1 MMNPSQQAVAMIRR
15 VLTAAWVGVV
25 ASAPVTADPGQFPR
39 PDALEPDVRFWER
52 VYSKVT
58 THGGLLHDDRHLE
71 IVYEELNFPP
81 GLSSKERSALVD
93 TVRAHYERILRR
105 LGTGAREDLSDDEA
119 RVLAL
124 YPTNVSDATL
134 TEAADHL
141 RFQLGQADRFREGL
155 VRAGAWEKHVE
166 DTLKREGLPGE
177 LSALPHVESSFN
189 PRAYS
194 KVGAAGLWQF
204 MRSTGKRW
212 LRVDNTVDERLDPYK
227 STLAAAQF
235 LNINYTI
242 LGTWPLALTAW
253 NHGAGGMRRA
263 KDELGTDDITTI
275 VRNYQG
281 RTFGFASRN
290 FYVSFLAALEV
301 DRNAERY
308 FGRIDRQPHDES
320 RTVRLPNLMPAQAL
334 EKTLGTDRE
343 TLRTLNLALL
353 DPVWTGRR
361 PVPRGFE
368 LRVPAGVDPGRL
380 LAHLNQSARDDAT
393 RERTVTVGKGETL
406 DRIATQYGL
415 RARELADYN
424 HVSARDVRAGTT
436 LRIPSPGTVAGP
448 VSDQGT
454 AGDAPPAT
462 QAPAPVAES
471 HAATSVEVAP
481 DPSTASA
488 RVHVVARGESLTAI
502 ARAQG
507 VSTADLMKLNELS
520 RPDRIREGQTL
531 RLPARANVAVPTSEV
546 SARVAADTRRPVAAA
561 VGASEGGQ
569 IDDPGTLRHDGPV
582 MSADPADYGITNGYV
597 VVQAAETVGQLAHWA
612 GVTSERLLNLNHL
625 KAADALVLGR
635 RLQMELVG
643 VDAAEF
649 ESRRVEY
656 HRGLEAAYFEH
667 HRIVGTER
675 HRLRAGETVW
685 MLTRRDQIP
694 VWLLRQ
700 YNPDVDFSVA
710 KPGAEIVLPRVEPV
724 AGDNVTEHSQG
735 ESR

>member
-1 MMNPSQQAVAMIRR
+1 MISARRAVMTVWCALAGAWI
-15 VLTAAWVGVV
+15 LAAPAPVRA
-25 ASAPVTADPGQFPR
+25 ASAQFPR
-39 PDALEPDVRFWER
+39 PAALEPDVLFWER
-52 VYSKVT
+52 IYSKVT
-58 THGGLLHDDRHLE
+58 THGGLLHDDRHLD
-71 IVYEELNFPP
+71 IVYEELNFPA

-105 LGTGAREDLSDDEA
+105 LGTGAREGLSDDEA

-124 YPTNVSDATL
+124 FPMNVSDATL
-134 TEAADHL
+134 TEAADHV

-177 LSALPHVESSFN
+177 LAALPHVESSFN

-212 LRVDNTVDERLDPYK
+212 LRVDATVDERLDPYK

-320 RTVRLPNLMPAQAL
+320 RTVRLPNLMPAQSL

-343 TLRTLNLALL
+343 TLRALNLALL

-368 LRVPAGVDPGRL
+368 LRLPAGVDPGRL
-380 LAHLNQSARDDAT
+380 LARLNQSARDEAT
-393 RERTVTVGKGETL
+393 REKTVTVGKGETL

-424 HVSARDVRAGTT
+424 HLSARDVRAGTT
-436 LRIPSPGTVAGP
+436 LRIPAPGSVVSP
-448 VSDQGT
+448 VSDQGSV
-454 AGDAPPAT
+454 GDAPQAMQVSAPEAEPAG
-462 QAPAPVAES
+462 
-471 HAATSVEVAP
+471 ATRVEVASEP
-481 DPSTASA
+481 LKVSP
-488 RVHVVARGESLTAI
+488 RVHVVTQGETLASI

-507 VSTADLMKLNELS
+507 ISLSDLLKLNDLT
-520 RPDRIREGQTL
+520 RPDRIRKGQTL
-531 RLPARANVAVPTSEV
+531 RLPDPSKVEVPPTAAT
-546 SARVAADTRRPVAAA
+546 ARVDTSSRRPATAA
-561 VGASEGGQ
+561 VGSSETRP
-569 IDDPGTLRHDGPV
+569 IDDPGTLRHDEAV
-582 MSADPADYGITNGYV
+582 VSADPADYAVTNGFV

-612 GVTSERLLNLNHL
+612 GVTSDRLLSLNQL

-635 RLQMELVG
+635 RLKIELVG
-643 VDAAEF
+643 VDPAGF
-649 ESRRVEY
+649 ETRRVEY
-656 HRGLEAAYFEH
+656 HRGLEAAYFER

-675 HRLRAGETVW
+675 YRLRAGETVW

-700 YNPDVDFSVA
+700 YNPDLNFSVA

-724 AGDNVTEHSQG
+724 DGDRVTEHSQG